1 MLLRKKP
8 MFGANIQ
15 PACTYCEFGQKAADP
30 RMILCAKKGVVSPG
44 DSCRS
49 FRYDPLIR
57 VPTPPVALDLGKLKD
72 EDFTL

>member
-30 RMILCAKKGVVSPG
+30 RMILCFRAEYFIWYKKQNTHARPG
-44 DSCRS
+44 
-49 FRYDPLIR
+49 P
-57 VPTPPVALDLGKLKD
+57 
-72 EDFTL
+72 